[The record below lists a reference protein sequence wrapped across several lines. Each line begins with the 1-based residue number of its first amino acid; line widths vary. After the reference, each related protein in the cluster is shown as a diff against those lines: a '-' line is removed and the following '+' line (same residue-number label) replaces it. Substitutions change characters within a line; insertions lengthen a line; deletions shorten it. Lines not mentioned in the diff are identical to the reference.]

1 MGKQMNREPFGLELS
16 LRNIKNGNYTDAD
29 VQLVAK
35 RCIEARSKNARWCE
49 DLAKANEKIKK
60 LEDSI
65 RWIPVTEQLP
75 PEDGTDVDFL
85 SVGGYDGYGHRNT
98 RVDQNVMFEYEA
110 GPYQIGKDSHG
121 YWGVTH
127 WRLRPGQQPDFDKFF
142 EDNE

>member
-1 MGKQMNREPFGLELS
+1 MCIHCNTGEDGDCQCDEISRLKDEIARLKDEIEQLREE
-16 LRNIKNGNYTDAD
+16 R
-29 VQLVAK
+29 
-35 RCIEARSKNARWCE
+35 
-49 DLAKANEKIKK
+49 
-60 LEDSI
+60 

>member
-1 MGKQMNREPFGLELS
+1 MNREPFGLELS